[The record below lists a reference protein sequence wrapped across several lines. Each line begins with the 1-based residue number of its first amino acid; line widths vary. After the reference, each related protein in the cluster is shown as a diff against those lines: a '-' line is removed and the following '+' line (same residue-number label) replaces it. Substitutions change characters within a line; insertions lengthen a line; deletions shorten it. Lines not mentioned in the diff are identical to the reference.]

1 MKEELSPKKVSL
13 SLAFVTGIVS
23 IICALLLAIAPKAT
37 LKLFGAIFHG
47 MDITKIAVAIS
58 LGSAILGTVVAIVL
72 ALITGWL
79 FAVIYNKVAK

>member
-1 MKEELSPKKVSL
+1 MTDKLNPKKVSL
-13 SLAFVTGIVS
+13 SLALVTGILS
-23 IICALLLAIAPKAT
+23 IICALLIAIAPEAT

-58 LGSAILGTVVAIVL
+58 LGRAILGTVTVIIL

-79 FAVIYNKVAK
+79 FAVIYNKFK